1 MLISDVIH
9 DHLVF
14 LCHANV
20 FFMVLTMSYSLEI
33 SITIVNITEGL
44 DKETVHPLEL
54 ELVQVQAEFGVSI
67 TF

>member
-1 MLISDVIH
+1 
-9 DHLVF
+9 
-14 LCHANV
+14 
-20 FFMVLTMSYSLEI
+20 MSYSLEI